1 MAGEGLTYAAAGVDI
16 TAGNRAVE
24 LMQEYVRRTFRP
36 GVLGDLGGFGG
47 LFALEPGRYRQ
58 PVLVAGTDG
67 VGTKLKIAFLMDRH
81 DTIGIDAVA
90 MCVNDILV
98 HGAEPLFF
106 LDYLAVGKMVPEKVA
121 QIVAG
126 VAEGCR
132 RAGCALIGGE
142 TAEMP
147 GFYPEDEYD
156 LAGFAVGVVERE
168 ELLDGSRIR
177 PGQVVLGL
185 ASSGLHSNGFSLARR
200 VLLAEAGY
208 TLDRQLP
215 ELGRAL
221 GEELLEPT
229 RIYVASLLPLIK
241 EGLIKGL
248 AHITGGGLVENPP
261 RILPKDVNM
270 RLDRR
275 SWPVPPV
282 FRLIQE
288 NGKVPE
294 PEMYRTF
301 NMGLG
306 MLAVVAAGDVDRV
319 KARLEAAGGEVFV
332 VGEIIP
338 GRGAVEFVPELK

>member
-24 LMQEYVRRTFRP
+24 LMQEHVRRTFRP

-81 DTIGIDAVA
+81 DTVGIDAVA

-106 LDYLAVGKMVPEKVA
+106 LDYLAVGKMVPKKVA

-241 EGLIKGL
+241 EGLIQGL

-288 NGKVPE
+288 NGKVPV

-306 MLAVVAAGDVDRV
+306 MLAVVAAGDADRV
-319 KARLEAAGGEVFV
+319 KARLKAAGEEVFV